1 VTTPLPREGE
11 TGAVALEMALIAPL
25 LILLT
30 FGIIEFGLWIFN
42 SAQASQSAREA
53 ARVAM
58 VDPPPPGMIS
68 SGPVYD
74 AATRGVWADVVA
86 VTAACSSVS
95 CDYGGTVTVTV
106 GWTHSFLT
114 PIAFAV
120 AGSSSVA
127 VSGESTRQIVG

>member
-1 VTTPLPREGE
+1 MTTLLPREGE
-11 TGAVALEMALIAPL
+11 TGALALEMALIAPL

-30 FGIIEFGLWIFN
+30 FGVVEFGLWIFN
-42 SAQASQSAREA
+42 SAQASQAAREA

-58 VDPPPPGMIS
+58 VAPPPPGTIT
-68 SGPVYD
+68 SGPVYE
-74 AATRGVWADVVA
+74 AATRGVWADAVA
-86 VTAACSSVS
+86 VTSTCSPVS

-120 AGSSSVA
+120 AGSSSVD

>member
-1 VTTPLPREGE
+1 MTTTPPREVE
-11 TGAVALEMALIAPL
+11 TGAVALEMALVAPL

-30 FGIIEFGLWIFN
+30 FGVIEFGLWIFN
-42 SAQASQSAREA
+42 SAQASQAAREA

-58 VDPPPPGMIS
+58 VLPPPPGTIT
-68 SGPVYD
+68 SGPVYE
-74 AATRGVWADVVA
+74 AATRGVWADAVA
-86 VTAACSSVS
+86 VTSTCSPVS

-120 AGSSSVA
+120 AGSSSVD
-127 VSGESTRQIVG
+127 VSGESTRQIAG

>member
-1 VTTPLPREGE
+1 MTTLLPREGE
-11 TGAVALEMALIAPL
+11 TGALALEMALIAPL

-30 FGIIEFGLWIFN
+30 FGVVEFGLWIFN
-42 SAQASQSAREA
+42 SAQASQAAREA
-53 ARVAM
+53 TRVAM
-58 VDPPPPGMIS
+58 VAPTPPGTIT
-68 SGPVYD
+68 SGPVYE
-74 AATRGVWADVVA
+74 AATRGVWADAVA
-86 VTAACSSVS
+86 VTSTCSPVS

-120 AGSSSVA
+120 AGSSSVD